1 MTDLI
6 FVDSAFILALINE
19 RDQHHAQAVGLF
31 RQIRGRPM
39 LITNAVFFEV
49 GNSLARTHKNEAAEL
64 IKEFLISD
72 DVEVIHVTTALLEKA
87 IALYQSFL
95 DKDWG
100 LVDCISFVIMRERG
114 VTQALTSDRHFIQAG
129 FEALMRPVTGIR

>member
-1 MTDLI
+1 
-6 FVDSAFILALINE
+6 
-19 RDQHHAQAVGLF
+19 
-31 RQIRGRPM
+31 M

>member
-19 RDQHHAQAVGLF
+19 RDHYHIHAVHLF
-31 RQIRGRPM
+31 RQIRGRPL

-49 GNSLARTHKNEAAEL
+49 GNSLARTHKKAAAET
-64 IKEFLISD
+64 IKRFLSAD
-72 DVEVIHVTTALLEKA
+72 DVEVVYVTSPLLEKA

-95 DKDWG
+95 DKEWG
-100 LVDCISFVIMRERG
+100 LVDCVSFIVMRERG

-129 FEALMRPVTGIR
+129 FEALLRPDAQIR